1 MFVNND
7 VSYKENVLF
16 SLTQIYFFSL
26 TDLYEAARRKKLRQK
41 L

>member
-16 SLTQIYFFSL
+16 SLTPLFIFFL
-26 TDLYEAARRKKLRQK
+26 DGLIRGR
-41 L
+41 